1 MGTTVGAQT
10 TLSSSKNVRIE
21 SPKFRT
27 FTPSTLALPPFMR
40 QGLCIHLEVRYMK
53 EADGDKR
60 ECDDTGFTL
69 LCLSLVRSDRS
80 YPYRQSFF
88 HTRYLF
94 HLTLTIMLRITKS
107 PSFSLLKRSL
117 ATHTAATPPTRHDWT
132 KEEVKRIYDAPLLD
146 LVFRSAG
153 VHRQHHD
160 PSKIQLCTLMNIK
173 SK

>member
-1 MGTTVGAQT
+1 MVTREKG
-10 TLSSSKNVRIE
+10 
-21 SPKFRT
+21 
-27 FTPSTLALPPFMR
+27 
-40 QGLCIHLEVRYMK
+40 MK
-53 EADGDKR
+53 QRSVSWG
-60 ECDDTGFTL
+60 CTL

-88 HTRYLF
+88 QTRSLF
-94 HLTLTIMLRITKS
+94 HLTLTIMLRIVKS

-117 ATHTAATPPTRHDWT
+117 ATHTAAAPPTRHDWT

-146 LVFRSAG
+146 LVFRSAS